1 MGILGEIVPE
11 CFHRR
16 GLVSR
21 RTKQME
27 QDSSNGDS
35 RMTIRSTKSVSGW
48 VYALLATI
56 VTLFLVL
63 FGQQIASMKRQSSRF
78 PVRTNRIAAV
88 EAPTAKAKITAEP
101 LVLGGYSEGN
111 LLAHSE
117 VRDFRTPALTSLAML
132 EPTGSVKISAPVAR
146 PLSSPFEA
154 NTASPQLA
162 SERPTNSPVP
172 SQTVSATT
180 LADPQVD
187 AKTNSSDPL
196 FQRRSIPA
204 STQINRNW
212 PLASS
217 LIAQS
222 VALNDFDGNRVL
234 GGSTTWTEQVQQLF
248 ESFAQIPITSE
259 RSAELLRQ
267 AGELSG
273 RGFAWSE
280 SNLDSSTEKAMAV
293 ARVAHGIQ
301 RRAIVWD
308 RIYQCLSH
316 ERGNIQSASTG
327 SAAAVPENSTE
338 QLSEK
343 LTQDLAII
351 RNALRG
357 TSDAQNWAD
366 FLLLDRIEELANGSM
381 QSESQQVALAQEFLG
396 RLTYGRASGDQKKVL
411 ASREVQKIAEDL
423 RPLTALPVDYRKVLL
438 DIESIEESSVHR
450 CSEDVAETIQS
461 LRFADSELQYA
472 IANALNQQYRS
483 ANVRLSVSEEF
494 INRLLPKDQ
503 VTSRPVQQKILGAET
518 RGASQIQ
525 TNLRV
530 DFLPDPTA
538 WKLGLNLDGN
548 IQANTRSSRSG
559 ATFYNS
565 SNAKVQSAREVR
577 IDPTSLSI
585 NGQPANVQSQESLR
599 KFSTNWDQMPIIG
612 DMFRYVAHQEFIDKK
627 PVAKRISQ
635 RLIAKQT
642 DDEFDKQL
650 QTKIDSAQEQ
660 FDKRLIGPLHSLE
673 LQPMIL
679 DMQSTDTRLVARYR
693 VAGVNQI
700 AAYTP
705 RPMAPSDSLLSL
717 QLHQS
722 AINNLIAQ
730 AIPTDRDWTVRQ
742 LADKI
747 AEILQLSPFALPE
760 DTPEDVI
767 IRFMDVHPMT
777 VEFSEGRMWLTLRIA
792 SFEQTGRI
800 QLKNFTVKTSYIPKV
815 EGLRASLERDALISV
830 DGHRLGSK
838 DRFPIRAIFSKV
850 FAGNSSVPMV
860 SESLASNELAQGM
873 LVSQL
878 QMEQGWM
885 GIAVSAD
892 GQTPSDLSIPS
903 IVDPIAQGSSS
914 QAVR

>member
-1 MGILGEIVPE
+1 
-11 CFHRR
+11 
-16 GLVSR
+16 
-21 RTKQME
+21 
-27 QDSSNGDS
+27 
-35 RMTIRSTKSVSGW
+35 MTIRSTKSVSGW

-78 PVRTNRIAAV
+78 PVRTNLVAAV

-111 LLAHSE
+111 MLAHSE
-117 VRDFRTPALTSLAML
+117 VRDFRTPAMTSLAML

-146 PLSSPFEA
+146 PLSSPFDA

-162 SERPTNSPVP
+162 SQRPTNSPVP

-180 LADPQVD
+180 LADPQAD
-187 AKTNSSDPL
+187 AKISSNDPL

-222 VALNDFDGNRVL
+222 MALSDFDGNRVL

-248 ESFAQIPITSE
+248 ENFAQIPITSE

-280 SNLDSSTEKAMAV
+280 SNLDSSTEKAMEV

-316 ERGNIQSASTG
+316 ERGKAHSASSG
-327 SAAAVPENSTE
+327 SAAIAESSTE

-381 QSESQQVALAQEFLG
+381 QSESQQIALAQEFLG
-396 RLTYGRASGDQKKVL
+396 RLTYGRVSGDQKKVL

-450 CSEDVAETIQS
+450 CSEDIAETIQS
-461 LRFADSELQYA
+461 LRFADSEFQYA

-612 DMFRYVAHQEFIDKK
+612 DMFRYVAHQEFIEKK

-722 AINNLIAQ
+722 AINNLISQ

-747 AEILQLSPFALPE
+747 AEILQLSPFELPE

-777 VEFSEGRMWLTLRIA
+777 IEFSEGRMWLTLRIA

-860 SESLASNELAQGM
+860 SESLASNPLAQGM

-892 GQTPSDLSIPS
+892 GQTPSDLSIPA
-903 IVDPIAQGSSS
+903 IVDPIAQSASN

>member
-1 MGILGEIVPE
+1 
-11 CFHRR
+11 
-16 GLVSR
+16 
-21 RTKQME
+21 ME

-78 PVRTNRIAAV
+78 PVRTNLVAAV

-111 LLAHSE
+111 MLAHSE
-117 VRDFRTPALTSLAML
+117 VRDFRTPAMTSLAML

-162 SERPTNSPVP
+162 SQRPTNSPVP

-180 LADPQVD
+180 LADPQAD
-187 AKTNSSDPL
+187 AKISSNDPL

-222 VALNDFDGNRVL
+222 MALSDFDGNRVL

-248 ESFAQIPITSE
+248 ENFAQIPITSE

-280 SNLDSSTEKAMAV
+280 SNLDSSTEKAMEV

-316 ERGNIQSASTG
+316 ERGKAHSASSG
-327 SAAAVPENSTE
+327 SAAIAESSTE

-343 LTQDLAII
+343 LIQDLAII

-381 QSESQQVALAQEFLG
+381 QSESQQIALAQEFLG
-396 RLTYGRASGDQKKVL
+396 RLTYSRVSGDQKKVL

-450 CSEDVAETIQS
+450 CSEDIAETIQS

-612 DMFRYVAHQEFIDKK
+612 DMFRYVAHQEFIEKK

-693 VAGVNQI
+693 VAGV
-700 AAYTP
+700 P
-705 RPMAPSDSLLSL
+705 
-717 QLHQS
+717 
-722 AINNLIAQ
+722 
-730 AIPTDRDWTVRQ
+730 
-742 LADKI
+742 
-747 AEILQLSPFALPE
+747 
-760 DTPEDVI
+760 
-767 IRFMDVHPMT
+767 
-777 VEFSEGRMWLTLRIA
+777 RIA
-792 SFEQTGRI
+792 CCPCNCT
-800 QLKNFTVKTSYIPKV
+800 N
-815 EGLRASLERDALISV
+815 
-830 DGHRLGSK
+830 
-838 DRFPIRAIFSKV
+838 
-850 FAGNSSVPMV
+850 
-860 SESLASNELAQGM
+860 
-873 LVSQL
+873 L
-878 QMEQGWM
+878 QST
-885 GIAVSAD
+885 I
-892 GQTPSDLSIPS
+892 
-903 IVDPIAQGSSS
+903 
-914 QAVR
+914 

>member
-1 MGILGEIVPE
+1 
-11 CFHRR
+11 
-16 GLVSR
+16 
-21 RTKQME
+21 
-27 QDSSNGDS
+27 
-35 RMTIRSTKSVSGW
+35 MTIRSTKSVSGW

-78 PVRTNRIAAV
+78 PVRTNLVAAV

-111 LLAHSE
+111 MLAHSE
-117 VRDFRTPALTSLAML
+117 VRDFRTPAMTSLAML

-162 SERPTNSPVP
+162 SQRPTNSPVP

-180 LADPQVD
+180 LADPQAD
-187 AKTNSSDPL
+187 AKISSNDPL

-222 VALNDFDGNRVL
+222 MALSDFDGNRVL

-248 ESFAQIPITSE
+248 ENFAQIPITSE

-280 SNLDSSTEKAMAV
+280 SNLDSSTEKAMEV

-316 ERGNIQSASTG
+316 ERGKAHSASSG
-327 SAAAVPENSTE
+327 SAAIAESSTE

-343 LTQDLAII
+343 LIQDLAII

-381 QSESQQVALAQEFLG
+381 QSESQQIALAQEFLG
-396 RLTYGRASGDQKKVL
+396 RLTYSRVSGDQKKVL

-450 CSEDVAETIQS
+450 CSEDIAETIQS

-612 DMFRYVAHQEFIDKK
+612 DMFRYVAHQEFIEKK

-722 AINNLIAQ
+722 AINNLISQ

-747 AEILQLSPFALPE
+747 AEILQLPPFALPE

-860 SESLASNELAQGM
+860 SESLASNPLAQGM

-892 GQTPSDLSIPS
+892 GQTPSDLSIPA
-903 IVDPIAQGSSS
+903 IVDPIAQSASN

>member
-1 MGILGEIVPE
+1 M
-11 CFHRR
+11 
-16 GLVSR
+16 
-21 RTKQME
+21 
-27 QDSSNGDS
+27 
-35 RMTIRSTKSVSGW
+35 
-48 VYALLATI
+48 
-56 VTLFLVL
+56 
-63 FGQQIASMKRQSSRF
+63 
-78 PVRTNRIAAV
+78 
-88 EAPTAKAKITAEP
+88 
-101 LVLGGYSEGN
+101 
-111 LLAHSE
+111 
-117 VRDFRTPALTSLAML
+117 TSLAML

-162 SERPTNSPVP
+162 SQRPTNSPVP

-180 LADPQVD
+180 LADPQAD
-187 AKTNSSDPL
+187 AKISSNDPL

-222 VALNDFDGNRVL
+222 MALSDFDGNRVL

-248 ESFAQIPITSE
+248 ENFAQIPITSE

-280 SNLDSSTEKAMAV
+280 SNLDSSTEKAMEV

-316 ERGNIQSASTG
+316 ERGKAHSASSG
-327 SAAAVPENSTE
+327 SAAIAESSTE

-343 LTQDLAII
+343 LIQDLAII

-381 QSESQQVALAQEFLG
+381 QSESQQIALAQEFLG
-396 RLTYGRASGDQKKVL
+396 RLTYSRVSGDQKKVL

-450 CSEDVAETIQS
+450 CSEDIAETIQS

-612 DMFRYVAHQEFIDKK
+612 DMFRYVAHQEFIEKK

-722 AINNLIAQ
+722 AINNLISQ

-747 AEILQLSPFALPE
+747 AEILQLPPFALPE

-860 SESLASNELAQGM
+860 SESLASNPLAQGM

-892 GQTPSDLSIPS
+892 GQTPSDLSIPA
-903 IVDPIAQGSSS
+903 IVDPIAQSASN

>member
-1 MGILGEIVPE
+1 
-11 CFHRR
+11 
-16 GLVSR
+16 
-21 RTKQME
+21 ME

-78 PVRTNRIAAV
+78 PVRTNLVAAV

-111 LLAHSE
+111 MLAHSE
-117 VRDFRTPALTSLAML
+117 VRDFRTPAMTSLAML

-146 PLSSPFEA
+146 PLSSPFDA

-162 SERPTNSPVP
+162 SQRPTNSPVP

-180 LADPQVD
+180 LADPQAD
-187 AKTNSSDPL
+187 AKISSNDPL

-222 VALNDFDGNRVL
+222 MALSDFDGNRVL

-248 ESFAQIPITSE
+248 ENFAQIPITSE

-280 SNLDSSTEKAMAV
+280 SNLDSSTEKAMEV

-316 ERGNIQSASTG
+316 ERGKVQSASSG
-327 SAAAVPENSTE
+327 SAAISESSTE

-381 QSESQQVALAQEFLG
+381 QSESQQIALAQEFLG
-396 RLTYGRASGDQKKVL
+396 RLTYGRVSGDQKKVL

-450 CSEDVAETIQS
+450 CSEDIAETIQS
-461 LRFADSELQYA
+461 LRFADSEFQYA

-612 DMFRYVAHQEFIDKK
+612 DMFRYVAHQEFIEKK

-722 AINNLIAQ
+722 AINNLISQ

-747 AEILQLSPFALPE
+747 AEILQLSPFELPE

-777 VEFSEGRMWLTLRIA
+777 IEFSEGRMWLTLRIA

-860 SESLASNELAQGM
+860 SESLASNPLAQGM

-892 GQTPSDLSIPS
+892 GQTPSDLSIPA
-903 IVDPIAQGSSS
+903 IVDPIAQSASN

>member
-11 CFHRR
+11 CFHRK
-16 GLVSR
+16 GLASR
-21 RTKQME
+21 RTRQME

-78 PVRTNRIAAV
+78 PVRTNLVAAV

-111 LLAHSE
+111 MLAHSE
-117 VRDFRTPALTSLAML
+117 VRDFRTPAMTSLAML

-162 SERPTNSPVP
+162 SQRPTNSPVP

-180 LADPQVD
+180 LADPQAD
-187 AKTNSSDPL
+187 AKISSNDPL

-222 VALNDFDGNRVL
+222 MALSDFDGNRVL

-248 ESFAQIPITSE
+248 ENFAQIPITSE

-280 SNLDSSTEKAMAV
+280 SNLDSSTEKAMEV

-316 ERGNIQSASTG
+316 ERGKAHSASSG
-327 SAAAVPENSTE
+327 SAAIAESSTE

-343 LTQDLAII
+343 LIQDLAII

-381 QSESQQVALAQEFLG
+381 QSESQQIALAQEFLG
-396 RLTYGRASGDQKKVL
+396 RLTYSRVSGDQKKVL

-450 CSEDVAETIQS
+450 CSEDIAETIQS

-612 DMFRYVAHQEFIDKK
+612 DMFRYVAHQEFIEKK

-722 AINNLIAQ
+722 AINNLISQ

-747 AEILQLSPFALPE
+747 AEILQLPPFALPE

-860 SESLASNELAQGM
+860 SESLASNPLAQGM

-892 GQTPSDLSIPS
+892 GQTPSDLSIPA
-903 IVDPIAQGSSS
+903 IVDPIAQSASN

>member
-1 MGILGEIVPE
+1 
-11 CFHRR
+11 
-16 GLVSR
+16 
-21 RTKQME
+21 
-27 QDSSNGDS
+27 
-35 RMTIRSTKSVSGW
+35 MTIRSTKSVSGW

-78 PVRTNRIAAV
+78 PVRTNLVAAV

-111 LLAHSE
+111 MLAHSE
-117 VRDFRTPALTSLAML
+117 VRDFRTPAMTSLAML

-146 PLSSPFEA
+146 PLSSPFDA
-154 NTASPQLA
+154 NTPSPQLA
-162 SERPTNSPVP
+162 SQRPTNSPVP
-172 SQTVSATT
+172 SQTVSATR
-180 LADPQVD
+180 LADPQAD
-187 AKTNSSDPL
+187 AKISSNDPL

-222 VALNDFDGNRVL
+222 VALSDFDGNRVL

-248 ESFAQIPITSE
+248 ENFAQIPITSE

-280 SNLDSSTEKAMAV
+280 SNLDSSTEKAMEV

-316 ERGNIQSASTG
+316 ERGKAQSASSG
-327 SAAAVPENSTE
+327 SAAIAESSTE

-381 QSESQQVALAQEFLG
+381 QSESQQIALAQEFLG
-396 RLTYGRASGDQKKVL
+396 RLTYGRVSGDQKKVL

-450 CSEDVAETIQS
+450 CSEDIAETIQS
-461 LRFADSELQYA
+461 LRFADSEFQYA

-612 DMFRYVAHQEFIDKK
+612 DMFRYVAHQEFIEKK

-722 AINNLIAQ
+722 AINNLISQ

-747 AEILQLSPFALPE
+747 AEILQLSPFELPE

-777 VEFSEGRMWLTLRIA
+777 IEFSEGRMWLTLRIA

-860 SESLASNELAQGM
+860 SESLASNPLAQGM

-892 GQTPSDLSIPS
+892 GQTPSDLSIPA
-903 IVDPIAQGSSS
+903 IVDPIAQSASN

>member
-1 MGILGEIVPE
+1 
-11 CFHRR
+11 
-16 GLVSR
+16 
-21 RTKQME
+21 
-27 QDSSNGDS
+27 
-35 RMTIRSTKSVSGW
+35 MTIRSTKSVSGW

-78 PVRTNRIAAV
+78 PVRTNLVAAV

-111 LLAHSE
+111 MLAHSE
-117 VRDFRTPALTSLAML
+117 VRDFRTPAMTSLAML

-146 PLSSPFEA
+146 PLSSPFDA
-154 NTASPQLA
+154 NTPSPQLA
-162 SERPTNSPVP
+162 SQRLTNSPVP

-180 LADPQVD
+180 LADPQTD
-187 AKTNSSDPL
+187 AKISSNDPL

-222 VALNDFDGNRVL
+222 MALSDFDGNRVL

-248 ESFAQIPITSE
+248 ENFAQIPITSE

-280 SNLDSSTEKAMAV
+280 SNLDSSTEKAMEV

-316 ERGNIQSASTG
+316 ERDKAQSAASG
-327 SAAAVPENSTE
+327 SAAIAESSTE

-381 QSESQQVALAQEFLG
+381 QSESQQIALAQEFLG
-396 RLTYGRASGDQKKVL
+396 RLTYGRVSGDQKKVL

-450 CSEDVAETIQS
+450 CSEDIAETIQS
-461 LRFADSELQYA
+461 LRFADSEFQYA

-612 DMFRYVAHQEFIDKK
+612 DMFRYVAHQEFIEKK

-722 AINNLIAQ
+722 AINNLISQ

-747 AEILQLSPFALPE
+747 AEILQLSPFELPE

-777 VEFSEGRMWLTLRIA
+777 IEFSEGRMWLTLRIA

-860 SESLASNELAQGM
+860 SESLASNPLARGM

-892 GQTPSDLSIPS
+892 GQTPSDLSIPA
-903 IVDPIAQGSSS
+903 IVDPIAQSASN

>member
-1 MGILGEIVPE
+1 LGILGEIVPE
-11 CFHRR
+11 CFHRK
-16 GLVSR
+16 GLASR
-21 RTKQME
+21 RTRQME

-78 PVRTNRIAAV
+78 PVRTNLVAAV

-111 LLAHSE
+111 MLAHSE
-117 VRDFRTPALTSLAML
+117 VRDFRTPAMTSLAML

-162 SERPTNSPVP
+162 SQRPTNSPVP

-180 LADPQVD
+180 LADPQAD
-187 AKTNSSDPL
+187 AKISSNDPL

-222 VALNDFDGNRVL
+222 MALSDFDGNRVL

-248 ESFAQIPITSE
+248 ENFAQIPITSE

-280 SNLDSSTEKAMAV
+280 SNLDSSTEKAMEV

-316 ERGNIQSASTG
+316 ERGKAHSASSG
-327 SAAAVPENSTE
+327 SAAIAESSTE

-343 LTQDLAII
+343 LIQDLAII

-381 QSESQQVALAQEFLG
+381 QSESQQIALAQEFLG
-396 RLTYGRASGDQKKVL
+396 RLTYSRVSGDQKKVL

-450 CSEDVAETIQS
+450 CSEDIAETIQS

-612 DMFRYVAHQEFIDKK
+612 DMFRYVAHQEFIEKK

-722 AINNLIAQ
+722 AINNLISQ

-747 AEILQLSPFALPE
+747 AEILQLPPFALPE

-860 SESLASNELAQGM
+860 SESLASNPLAQGM

-892 GQTPSDLSIPS
+892 GQTPSDLSIPA
-903 IVDPIAQGSSS
+903 IVDPIAQSASN

>member
-1 MGILGEIVPE
+1 
-11 CFHRR
+11 
-16 GLVSR
+16 
-21 RTKQME
+21 
-27 QDSSNGDS
+27 
-35 RMTIRSTKSVSGW
+35 MTIRSTKSVSGW

-78 PVRTNRIAAV
+78 PVRTNLVAAV
-88 EAPTAKAKITAEP
+88 EAPTAKAKITSEP

-111 LLAHSE
+111 MLAHSE
-117 VRDFRTPALTSLAML
+117 VRDFRTPAMTSLAML

-146 PLSSPFEA
+146 PLSSPFDA

-162 SERPTNSPVP
+162 SQRPTNSPVP

-180 LADPQVD
+180 LADPQAD
-187 AKTNSSDPL
+187 AKISSNDPL

-222 VALNDFDGNRVL
+222 MALSDFDGNRVL

-248 ESFAQIPITSE
+248 ENFAQIPITSE

-280 SNLDSSTEKAMAV
+280 SNLDSSTEKAMEV

-316 ERGNIQSASTG
+316 ERGKAHSASSG
-327 SAAAVPENSTE
+327 SAAIAESSTE

-366 FLLLDRIEELANGSM
+366 FLLLDRIEELANGTM
-381 QSESQQVALAQEFLG
+381 QSESQQIALAQEFLG
-396 RLTYGRASGDQKKVL
+396 RLTYGRVSGDQKKVL

-450 CSEDVAETIQS
+450 CSEDIAETIQS
-461 LRFADSELQYA
+461 LRFADSEFQYA

-612 DMFRYVAHQEFIDKK
+612 DMFRYVAHQEFIEKK

-722 AINNLIAQ
+722 AINNLISQ

-747 AEILQLSPFALPE
+747 AEILQLSPFELPE

-777 VEFSEGRMWLTLRIA
+777 IEFSEGRMWLTLRIA

-860 SESLASNELAQGM
+860 SESLASNPLAQGM

-892 GQTPSDLSIPS
+892 GQTPSDLSIPA
-903 IVDPIAQGSSS
+903 IVDPIAQSASN

>member
-1 MGILGEIVPE
+1 
-11 CFHRR
+11 
-16 GLVSR
+16 
-21 RTKQME
+21 
-27 QDSSNGDS
+27 
-35 RMTIRSTKSVSGW
+35 MTIRSTKSVSGW

-78 PVRTNRIAAV
+78 PVRTNLVAAV
-88 EAPTAKAKITAEP
+88 EAPTAKSKITAEP

-111 LLAHSE
+111 MLAHSE
-117 VRDFRTPALTSLAML
+117 VRDFRTPAMTSLAML

-162 SERPTNSPVP
+162 SQRPTNSPVP

-180 LADPQVD
+180 LADPQAD
-187 AKTNSSDPL
+187 AKISSNDPL

-222 VALNDFDGNRVL
+222 MALSDFDGNRVL

-248 ESFAQIPITSE
+248 ENFAQIPITSE

-280 SNLDSSTEKAMAV
+280 SNLDSSTEKAMEV

-316 ERGNIQSASTG
+316 ERGKAHSASSG
-327 SAAAVPENSTE
+327 SAAIAESSTE

-366 FLLLDRIEELANGSM
+366 FLLLDRIEELANGTM
-381 QSESQQVALAQEFLG
+381 QSESQQIALAQEFLG
-396 RLTYGRASGDQKKVL
+396 RLTYGRVSGDQKKVL

-450 CSEDVAETIQS
+450 CSEDIAETIQS
-461 LRFADSELQYA
+461 LRFADSEFQYA

-612 DMFRYVAHQEFIDKK
+612 DMFRYVAHQEFIEKK

-722 AINNLIAQ
+722 AINNLISQ

-747 AEILQLSPFALPE
+747 AEILQLSPFELPE

-777 VEFSEGRMWLTLRIA
+777 IEFSEGRMWLTLRIA

-860 SESLASNELAQGM
+860 SESLASNPLAQGM

-892 GQTPSDLSIPS
+892 GQTPSDLSIPA
-903 IVDPIAQGSSS
+903 IVDPIAQSASN

>member
-11 CFHRR
+11 CFHRK
-16 GLVSR
+16 GLASR
-21 RTKQME
+21 RTRQME

-78 PVRTNRIAAV
+78 PVRTNLVAAV
-88 EAPTAKAKITAEP
+88 EAPTAKAKITSEP

-111 LLAHSE
+111 MLAHSE
-117 VRDFRTPALTSLAML
+117 VRDFRTPAMTSLAML

-146 PLSSPFEA
+146 PLSSPFDA

-162 SERPTNSPVP
+162 SQRPTNSPVP

-180 LADPQVD
+180 LADPQAD
-187 AKTNSSDPL
+187 AKISSNDPL

-222 VALNDFDGNRVL
+222 MALSDFDGNRVL

-248 ESFAQIPITSE
+248 ENFAQIPITSE

-280 SNLDSSTEKAMAV
+280 SNLDSSTEKAMEV

-316 ERGNIQSASTG
+316 ERGKAHSASSG
-327 SAAAVPENSTE
+327 SAAIAESSTE

-366 FLLLDRIEELANGSM
+366 FLLLDRIEELANGTM
-381 QSESQQVALAQEFLG
+381 QSESQQIALAQEFLG
-396 RLTYGRASGDQKKVL
+396 RLTYGRVSGDQKKVL

-450 CSEDVAETIQS
+450 CSEDIAETIQS
-461 LRFADSELQYA
+461 LRFADSEFQYA

-612 DMFRYVAHQEFIDKK
+612 DMFRYVAHQEFIEKK

-722 AINNLIAQ
+722 AINNLISQ

-747 AEILQLSPFALPE
+747 AEILQLSPFELPE

-777 VEFSEGRMWLTLRIA
+777 IEFSEGRMWLTLRIA

-860 SESLASNELAQGM
+860 SESLASNPLAQGM

-892 GQTPSDLSIPS
+892 GQTPSDLSIPA
-903 IVDPIAQGSSS
+903 IVDPIAQSASN

>member
-1 MGILGEIVPE
+1 
-11 CFHRR
+11 
-16 GLVSR
+16 
-21 RTKQME
+21 
-27 QDSSNGDS
+27 
-35 RMTIRSTKSVSGW
+35 
-48 VYALLATI
+48 LATI

-63 FGQQIASMKRQSSRF
+63 FGQQIASMKRQSGKF

-88 EAPTAKAKITAEP
+88 EAPATKSKISSEP
-101 LVLGGYSEGN
+101 LVLGEYSEGD
-111 LLAHSE
+111 LL
-117 VRDFRTPALTSLAML
+117 VRSDVSGFRTPASTSLAML
-132 EPTGSVKISAPVAR
+132 EPTGSVKISAPLAR
-146 PLSSPFEA
+146 PSANPFEA
-154 NTASPQLA
+154 ISGGSLLAADRSPGPSQG
-162 SERPTNSPVP
+162 SPGPSQGSPRPSQGSPRPSQGSTGPGEAFSNSPVP
-172 SQTVSATT
+172 GLTVSATT
-180 LADPQVD
+180 PADPKED
-187 AKTNSSDPL
+187 PKHTATDPL

-204 STQINRNW
+204 STQSNRNW

-222 VALNDFDGNRVL
+222 MALSQSAGDRVL
-234 GGSTTWTEQVQQLF
+234 VGLGTWTEQVQQLF
-248 ESFAQIPITSE
+248 ESFADVPITSE
-259 RSAELLRQ
+259 RSAELLQQ
-267 AGELSG
+267 ARELSG

-280 SNLDSSTEKAMAV
+280 SNLESSTEQAISV
-293 ARVAHGIQ
+293 SRVAHGIQ

-316 ERGNIQSASTG
+316 DRSNIQTESSVSSG
-327 SAAAVPENSTE
+327 NSTE
-338 QLSEK
+338 GSSERLTEK
-343 LTQDLAII
+343 LTEDLAIV
-351 RNALRG
+351 RKALRG
-357 TSDAQNWAD
+357 TSDAQNWTD
-366 FLLLDRIEELANGSM
+366 FLMLDRIEELANGRI
-381 QSESQQVALAQEFLG
+381 ESQTQQVALAQEFLG
-396 RLTYGRASGDQKKVL
+396 RLTFSRVSGDQKKVL
-411 ASREVQKIAEDL
+411 TSREVQKLAEDL
-423 RPLTALPVDYRKVLL
+423 RPLTVVPVDYRKVLL

-461 LRFADSELQYA
+461 LRFADSELQYS

-525 TNLRV
+525 TNLQV

-538 WKLGLNLDGN
+538 WKLALNLDGN
-548 IQANTRSSRSG
+548 IQSNTRSSRSG
-559 ATFYNS
+559 TTFYNL

-577 IDPTSLSI
+577 IDPSSLSI

-612 DMFRYVAHQEFIDKK
+612 DMFRYVAHQEFNEKK

-650 QTKIDSAQEQ
+650 QTKIDLAQDQ

-673 LQPMIL
+673 LEPMIL

-700 AAYTP
+700 AACTP

-730 AIPTDRDWTVRQ
+730 AIPTDREWTVRQ

-747 AEILQLSPFALPE
+747 ALILQLPPFELPE

-777 VEFSEGRMWLTLRIA
+777 VEFSDGRMWLTLRVA
-792 SFEQTGRI
+792 SLEQTGRI
-800 QLKNFTVKTSYIPKV
+800 HLKNFTVRTSYIPKV

-860 SESLASNELAQGM
+860 SDSLASDPLAQGM

-885 GIAVSAD
+885 GIAVSDD
-892 GQTPSDLSIPS
+892 GQTPSDPGISP

-914 QAVR
+914 KEVR

>member
-1 MGILGEIVPE
+1 
-11 CFHRR
+11 
-16 GLVSR
+16 
-21 RTKQME
+21 
-27 QDSSNGDS
+27 
-35 RMTIRSTKSVSGW
+35 MTIRSTKSVSGW

-78 PVRTNRIAAV
+78 PVRTNLVAAV

-111 LLAHSE
+111 MLAHSE
-117 VRDFRTPALTSLAML
+117 VRDFRTPAMTSLAML

-146 PLSSPFEA
+146 PLSSPFDA

-162 SERPTNSPVP
+162 SQRPTNSPVP

-180 LADPQVD
+180 LADPQAD
-187 AKTNSSDPL
+187 AKISSNDPL

-222 VALNDFDGNRVL
+222 MALSDFDGNRVL

-248 ESFAQIPITSE
+248 ENFAQIPITSE

-280 SNLDSSTEKAMAV
+280 SNLDSSTEKAMEV

-316 ERGNIQSASTG
+316 ERGKAHSASSG
-327 SAAAVPENSTE
+327 SAAIAESSTE

-381 QSESQQVALAQEFLG
+381 QSESQQIALAQEFLG
-396 RLTYGRASGDQKKVL
+396 RLTYGRVSGDQKKVL

-450 CSEDVAETIQS
+450 CSEDIAETIQS
-461 LRFADSELQYA
+461 LRFADSEFQYA

-612 DMFRYVAHQEFIDKK
+612 DMFRYVAHQEFIEKK

-722 AINNLIAQ
+722 AINNLISQ

-747 AEILQLSPFALPE
+747 AEILQLSPFELPE

-777 VEFSEGRMWLTLRIA
+777 IEFSEGRMWLTLRIA

-860 SESLASNELAQGM
+860 SESLASNPLARGM

-892 GQTPSDLSIPS
+892 GQTPSDLSIPA
-903 IVDPIAQGSSS
+903 IVDPIAQSASN

>member
-1 MGILGEIVPE
+1 
-11 CFHRR
+11 
-16 GLVSR
+16 
-21 RTKQME
+21 ME

-78 PVRTNRIAAV
+78 PVRTNLVAAV

-111 LLAHSE
+111 MLAHSE
-117 VRDFRTPALTSLAML
+117 VRDFRTPAMTSLAML

-162 SERPTNSPVP
+162 SQRPTNSPVP

-180 LADPQVD
+180 LADPQAD
-187 AKTNSSDPL
+187 AKISSNDPL

-222 VALNDFDGNRVL
+222 MALSDFDGNRVL

-248 ESFAQIPITSE
+248 ENFAQIPITSE

-280 SNLDSSTEKAMAV
+280 SNLDSSTEKAMEV

-316 ERGNIQSASTG
+316 ERGKAHSASSG
-327 SAAAVPENSTE
+327 SAAIAESSTE

-343 LTQDLAII
+343 LIQDLAII

-381 QSESQQVALAQEFLG
+381 QSESQQIALAQEFLG
-396 RLTYGRASGDQKKVL
+396 RLTYSRVSGDQKKVL

-450 CSEDVAETIQS
+450 CSEDIAETIQS

-612 DMFRYVAHQEFIDKK
+612 DMFRYVAHQEFIEKK

-722 AINNLIAQ
+722 AINNLISQ

-747 AEILQLSPFALPE
+747 AEILQLPPFALPE

-860 SESLASNELAQGM
+860 SESLASNPLAQGM

-892 GQTPSDLSIPS
+892 GQTPSDLSIPA
-903 IVDPIAQGSSS
+903 IVDPIAQSASN

>member
-1 MGILGEIVPE
+1 
-11 CFHRR
+11 
-16 GLVSR
+16 
-21 RTKQME
+21 
-27 QDSSNGDS
+27 
-35 RMTIRSTKSVSGW
+35 MTIRSTKSVSGW

-78 PVRTNRIAAV
+78 PVRTNLVAAV
-88 EAPTAKAKITAEP
+88 EAPTAKSKITAEP

-111 LLAHSE
+111 MLAHSE
-117 VRDFRTPALTSLAML
+117 VRDFRTPAMTSLAML

-162 SERPTNSPVP
+162 SQRPTNSPVP

-180 LADPQVD
+180 LADPQAD
-187 AKTNSSDPL
+187 AKISSNDPL

-222 VALNDFDGNRVL
+222 MALSDFDGNRVL

-248 ESFAQIPITSE
+248 ENFAQIPITSE

-280 SNLDSSTEKAMAV
+280 SNLDSSTEKAMEV

-316 ERGNIQSASTG
+316 ERGKAQSASSG
-327 SAAAVPENSTE
+327 SAAIAESSTE

-366 FLLLDRIEELANGSM
+366 FLLLDRIEELANGTM
-381 QSESQQVALAQEFLG
+381 QSESQQIALAQEFLG
-396 RLTYGRASGDQKKVL
+396 RLTYGRVSGDQKKVL

-450 CSEDVAETIQS
+450 CSEDIAETIQS
-461 LRFADSELQYA
+461 LRFADSEFQYA

-612 DMFRYVAHQEFIDKK
+612 DMFRYVAHQEFIEKK

-722 AINNLIAQ
+722 AINNLISQ

-747 AEILQLSPFALPE
+747 AEILQLSPFELPE

-777 VEFSEGRMWLTLRIA
+777 IEFSEGRMWLTLRIA

-860 SESLASNELAQGM
+860 SESLASNPLAQGM

-892 GQTPSDLSIPS
+892 GQTPSDLSIPA
-903 IVDPIAQGSSS
+903 IVDPIAQSASN

>member
-1 MGILGEIVPE
+1 
-11 CFHRR
+11 
-16 GLVSR
+16 
-21 RTKQME
+21 ME

-78 PVRTNRIAAV
+78 PVRTNLVAAV

-111 LLAHSE
+111 MLAHSE
-117 VRDFRTPALTSLAML
+117 VRDFRTPAMTSLAML

-146 PLSSPFEA
+146 PLSSPFDA

-162 SERPTNSPVP
+162 SQRPTNSPVP

-180 LADPQVD
+180 LADPQAD
-187 AKTNSSDPL
+187 AKISSNDPL

-222 VALNDFDGNRVL
+222 MALSDFDGNRVL

-248 ESFAQIPITSE
+248 ENFAQIPITSE

-280 SNLDSSTEKAMAV
+280 SNLDSSTEKAMEV

-316 ERGNIQSASTG
+316 ERGKAHSASSG
-327 SAAAVPENSTE
+327 SAAIAESSTE

-381 QSESQQVALAQEFLG
+381 QSESQQIALAQEFLG
-396 RLTYGRASGDQKKVL
+396 RLTYGRVSGDQKKVL

-450 CSEDVAETIQS
+450 CSEDIAETIQS
-461 LRFADSELQYA
+461 LRFADSEFQYA

-612 DMFRYVAHQEFIDKK
+612 DMFRYVAHQEFIEKK

-722 AINNLIAQ
+722 AINNLISQ

-747 AEILQLSPFALPE
+747 AEILQLSPFELPE

-777 VEFSEGRMWLTLRIA
+777 IEFSEGRMWLTLRIA

-860 SESLASNELAQGM
+860 SESLASNPLAQGM

-892 GQTPSDLSIPS
+892 GQTPSDLSIPA
-903 IVDPIAQGSSS
+903 IVDPIAQSASN

>member
-11 CFHRR
+11 CFHRK
-16 GLVSR
+16 GLASR
-21 RTKQME
+21 RTRQME

-78 PVRTNRIAAV
+78 PVRTNLVAAV
-88 EAPTAKAKITAEP
+88 EAPTAKSKITAEP

-111 LLAHSE
+111 MLAHSE
-117 VRDFRTPALTSLAML
+117 VRDFRTPAMTSLAML

-162 SERPTNSPVP
+162 SQRPTNSPVP

-180 LADPQVD
+180 LADPQAD
-187 AKTNSSDPL
+187 AKISSNDPL

-222 VALNDFDGNRVL
+222 MALSDFDGNRVL

-248 ESFAQIPITSE
+248 ENFAQIPITSE

-280 SNLDSSTEKAMAV
+280 SNLDSSTEKAMEV

-316 ERGNIQSASTG
+316 ERGKAQSASSG
-327 SAAAVPENSTE
+327 SAAIAESSTE

-366 FLLLDRIEELANGSM
+366 FLLLDRIEELANGTM
-381 QSESQQVALAQEFLG
+381 QSESQQIALAQEFLG
-396 RLTYGRASGDQKKVL
+396 RLTYGRVSGDQKKVL

-450 CSEDVAETIQS
+450 CSEDIAETIQS
-461 LRFADSELQYA
+461 LRFADSEFQYA

-612 DMFRYVAHQEFIDKK
+612 DMFRYVAHQEFIEKK

-722 AINNLIAQ
+722 AINNLISQ

-747 AEILQLSPFALPE
+747 AEILQLSPFELPE

-777 VEFSEGRMWLTLRIA
+777 IEFSEGRMWLTLRIA

-860 SESLASNELAQGM
+860 SESLASNPLAQGM

-892 GQTPSDLSIPS
+892 GQTPSDLSIPA
-903 IVDPIAQGSSS
+903 IVDPIAQSASN